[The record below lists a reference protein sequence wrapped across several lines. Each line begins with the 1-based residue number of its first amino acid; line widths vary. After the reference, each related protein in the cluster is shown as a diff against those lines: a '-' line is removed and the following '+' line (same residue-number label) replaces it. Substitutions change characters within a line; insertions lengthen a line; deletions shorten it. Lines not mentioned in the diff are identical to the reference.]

1 MLVEFV
7 RVVGKLLLIAKKNFS
22 PGLTNDQSYFETLK
36 I

>member
-7 RVVGKLLLIAKKNFS
+7 RVEGKLLLIVKKKFL